1 MNRLRDLSVYVEM
14 LRNALARIGIID
26 VPTLRV
32 SRAWLESGVGAG
44 DAAHWIRIGLRPDEA
59 HGFAGRGIDPITVA
73 VDTVQIGDDDYE
85 RHLGRIRQDEQ
96 LLADMWR
103 DAEHLLDEHPG
114 KRWTVVSVGGMPVA
128 WAAAT
133 VVDADGHLLRCS
145 DNYERRGI
153 GRVAHLYRLAYR
165 RRHETIVAPAGLPA
179 LTYLFAEPIPL
190 HEADGW
196 VRTGL
201 TGTSD
206 LGHQWWE
213 LRRAAT
219 GG

>member
-1 MNRLRDLSVYVEM
+1 MNRLRDLSVYVET
-14 LRNALARIGIID
+14 LRNGLDRIGIAD
-26 VPTLRV
+26 VPTLRA
-32 SRAWLESGVGAG
+32 SRAWLESGVGAH

-59 HGFAGRGIDPITVA
+59 RRFNGRGIDPITVTI
-73 VDTVQIGDDDYE
+73 DTVQIGDDDYE
-85 RHLGRIRQDEQ
+85 RLGRIRDDEQ

-103 DAEHLLDEHPG
+103 DAEHVLDEHPG

-133 VVDADGHLLRCS
+133 VVDADGQEVLRCS
-145 DNYERRGI
+145 DNYERRGL
-153 GRVAHLYRLAYR
+153 GRVAHLYRVAYR
-165 RRHETIVAPAGLPA
+165 RRHETIVAAVGLPA
-179 LTYLFAEPIPL
+179 VTYLFEQPIAL

-196 VRTGL
+196 TRTGL

-213 LRRAAT
+213 LRRPAT
-219 GG
+219 